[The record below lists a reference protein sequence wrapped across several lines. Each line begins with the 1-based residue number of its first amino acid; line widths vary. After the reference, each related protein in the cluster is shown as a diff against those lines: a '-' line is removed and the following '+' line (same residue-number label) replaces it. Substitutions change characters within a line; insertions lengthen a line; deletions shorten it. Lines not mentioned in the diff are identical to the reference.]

1 MEESYSDK
9 SHTLVQD
16 LERDGVN
23 SIFAFACK
31 RQQNVKVSTRYI
43 STKLLINAKISL
55 ASFIYD
61 CIDTFCFL
69 NEATQAIYD
78 RHEIIKVFPYLLMT
92 DTDSGS
98 LEFLVIAAE
107 TCDCGER
114 EMCDILLI
122 IFLDNDIHKRLD
134 LSSEFFTQLGKQ
146 NPAVRKQVG
155 LYEFENIE
163 HGIICAIYVNPKEY
177 LELYGIL
184 FDVNK
189 KHKGVKRGT
198 KGMNFDKQASRILTL
213 EDAREGTNRF
223 AKKQK
228 QTRFKNWKGN
238 MIIETIQK
246 CEFGQLNDKRYVF
259 PDGISS
265 LPYGHLHLREIENFK
280 CNDLCDLSAQKI
292 IQYHEDNL
300 IRFEHNILPRNE
312 RMRVINCVLLQ
323 QPIFYRRGSLKKSQF
338 QITTNTRDFLLGG
351 LWRKI

>member
-9 SHTLVQD
+9 SYTLVQD

-23 SIFAFACK
+23 SIFAVACK

-61 CIDTFCFL
+61 CIDTFCFP

-78 RHEIIKVFPYLLMT
+78 RHEIIKV
-92 DTDSGS
+92 SGS

-107 TCDCGER
+107 TC

-134 LSSEFFTQLGKQ
+134 LSSEFFTQFGKQ

-184 FDVNK
+184 FEVNK

-198 KGMNFDKQASRILTL
+198 KGMNFDKHASRILTL

-280 CNDLCDLSAQKI
+280 CNDLCNLSAQKI

-312 RMRVINCVLLQ
+312 RMRVVNCVLLQ
-323 QPIFYRRGSLKKSQF
+323 QPIF
-338 QITTNTRDFLLGG
+338 FLYEGFV
-351 LWRKI
+351 KEVTVSNNYQH